1 MQTFTRVALLATTAM
16 LLSGCAVVPKYFAW
30 LKPGRETPAVEVQ
43 PVRASTETASV
54 DPAERLY
61 RSAVSAIEDRDY
73 GLALERLQLA
83 RERSPQ
89 DVRVLN
95 ALGVIYDKL
104 GRFDLSARFYA
115 EAGAVAPESPIVTA
129 NLAYSHLMQRKYD
142 ELRTAALTPGRQY
155 AELQAPPRPATP
167 DAAPKANTLNTARPY
182 AVLHTTRKTL
192 TLAKAETSM
201 LKRTTPALVG
211 RPLLLVDAGGGGA
224 KVKTQLASLGW
235 SVRPLIERGEASRD
249 SRILYPIEHETVA
262 LALARTL
269 PFRTALSVCA
279 DSCRGVTLVLG
290 EDAKWS
296 G

>member
-16 LLSGCAVVPKYFAW
+16 LLSGCAAMPKYLAW
-30 LKPGRETPAVEVQ
+30 LKPGREKPPVEVQ
-43 PVRASTETASV
+43 AVRSSTETASI
-54 DPAERLY
+54 DATDRLY

-115 EAGAVAPESPIVTA
+115 EASAAAPDSPVVTA
-129 NLAYSHLMQRKYD
+129 NLAYSNLMQRNYH
-142 ELRTAALTPGRQY
+142 EVRAAALTPGRQY
-155 AELQAPPRPATP
+155 AELQAAPRPTAV
-167 DAAPKANTLNTARPY
+167 DTARPY
-182 AVLHTTRKTL
+182 DSLKTAPRTL
-192 TLAKAETSM
+192 TLAKAEAPL
-201 LKRTTPALVG
+201 LKRATPALVG
-211 RPLLLVDAGGGGA
+211 RPLLLVDAGGTA
-224 KVKTQLASLGW
+224 TKVKTQLASLGW
-235 SVRPLIERGEASRD
+235 SVRPLIERGQASRE
-249 SRILYPIEHETVA
+249 SRILYPVEHKAVA
-262 LALARTL
+262 LALANTL
-269 PFRTALSVCA
+269 PFRTALSVC
-279 DSCRGVTLVLG
+279 DDNCRGVTLVLG

>member
-16 LLSGCAVVPKYFAW
+16 LLSGCAAMPKYLAW
-30 LKPGRETPAVEVQ
+30 LKPGREKPAVEVQ
-43 PVRASTETASV
+43 AVRASTETASV
-54 DPAERLY
+54 DPADRLY
-61 RSAVSAIEDRDY
+61 RSAVAAIEDRDY

-83 RERSPQ
+83 RERAPQ
-89 DVRVLN
+89 DVRILN

-115 EAGAVAPESPIVTA
+115 EASAVAPDSPVVTA

-142 ELRTAALTPGRQY
+142 EVRTAALTPGRQY
-155 AELQAPPRPATP
+155 AELQAAPRPALDT
-167 DAAPKANTLNTARPY
+167 APKDTARPY
-182 AVLHTTRKTL
+182 ASLNRAPKIL
-192 TLAKAETSM
+192 TLAKAETSL
-201 LKRTTPALVG
+201 LKRATPALVG
-211 RPLLLVDAGGGGA
+211 RPLLLVDAGGGA
-224 KVKTQLASLGW
+224 ARVKTQLASLGW

-269 PFRTALSVCA
+269 PFRTALSVC
-279 DSCRGVTLVLG
+279 DDNCRGVTLVLG

>member
-16 LLSGCAVVPKYFAW
+16 LLSGCAVAPKYFAW
-30 LKPGRETPAVEVQ
+30 LKLGRETPAVEVQ

-54 DPAERLY
+54 APADRLY
-61 RSAVSAIEDRDY
+61 RSAVAAIEDRDY

-83 RERSPQ
+83 REHAPR

-95 ALGVIYDKL
+95 ALGVTYDKL

-115 EAGAVAPESPIVTA
+115 EASAIAPQSPVLTA

-142 ELRTAALTPGRQY
+142 EVRTAALTPGRQY
-155 AELQAPPRPATP
+155 AELQAAAAPAALDT
-167 DAAPKANTLNTARPY
+167 APKAEHTARANASLNTP
-182 AVLHTTRKTL
+182 RKTL
-192 TLAKAETSM
+192 TLAKAETSL
-201 LKRTTPALVG
+201 LKRATPALVG
-211 RPLLLVDAGGGGA
+211 RPLLLVDAGGGA
-224 KVKTQLASLGW
+224 TRVKTQLAGLGW
-235 SVRPLIERGEASRD
+235 SVRPLIERGEASRE

-262 LALARTL
+262 LALANTL
-269 PFRTALSVCA
+269 PFRTALSVCQ
-279 DSCRGVTLVLG
+279 DNCRGVTLVLG

>member
-1 MQTFTRVALLATTAM
+1 MQTFTRVALLATTSM

-104 GRFDLSARFYA
+104 GRFDLSARF
-115 EAGAVAPESPIVTA
+115 
-129 NLAYSHLMQRKYD
+129 
-142 ELRTAALTPGRQY
+142 TPKPARWRRNRQ
-155 AELQAPPRPATP
+155 
-167 DAAPKANTLNTARPY
+167 
-182 AVLHTTRKTL
+182 
-192 TLAKAETSM
+192 S
-201 LKRTTPALVG
+201 
-211 RPLLLVDAGGGGA
+211 
-224 KVKTQLASLGW
+224 
-235 SVRPLIERGEASRD
+235 
-249 SRILYPIEHETVA
+249 
-262 LALARTL
+262 
-269 PFRTALSVCA
+269 
-279 DSCRGVTLVLG
+279 
-290 EDAKWS
+290 
-296 G
+296 